1 MVSTQMI
8 QKQSQGH
15 SEETNTHATTINHYR
30 NDLIP
35 LKTIMTL
42 GIAVWDHSNQKST
55 DKMRVVAGNFHG
67 NEKMHGNAPIIRFI

>member
-1 MVSTQMI
+1 MVSMQMI

-42 GIAVWDHSNQKST
+42 GIAVWDHSDQKST
-55 DKMRVVAGNFHG
+55 D
-67 NEKMHGNAPIIRFI
+67 